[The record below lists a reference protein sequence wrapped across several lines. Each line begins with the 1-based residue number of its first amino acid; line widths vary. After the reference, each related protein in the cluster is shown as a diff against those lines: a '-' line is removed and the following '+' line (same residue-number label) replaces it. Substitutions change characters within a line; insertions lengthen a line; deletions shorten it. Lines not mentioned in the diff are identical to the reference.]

1 MISRRAVFVVIGVA
15 VVLAVSLAR
24 WYTSLS
30 QSPLYTPGRV
40 RAMAFDSNSDARA
53 EASTWQ
59 LEEGVTVKVHRAGQG
74 RRVLIVHGG
83 PAVPFS
89 ELPNGFKSF
98 ASQSQYEVITWD
110 QRGCGGSSRP
120 VEKVDAK
127 RFFTAAA
134 KLEAEVGLTAQV
146 ADIERIRR
154 ILGEEQLILVG
165 HSFGALLASLYAS
178 EFPQRVKALVFV
190 APADVLV
197 LPSRHGGL
205 FLQIRARLPEGKRA
219 GFESYLRR
227 SFQLDSL
234 FEKTESQLTAF
245 NAGLA
250 EYYAVAAKAA
260 HFEVPPVDPSAVGGF
275 AVQAAYVGL
284 GARHDWR
291 PLMQE
296 VTAPVLV
303 MHGAKDL
310 TPEIASRDFASAF
323 PHAKFELL
331 KGSGHFPFVDAPDD
345 FARVLGAFLAGL

>member
-1 MISRRAVFVVIGVA
+1 MISRRAVFVVVGVA
-15 VVLAVSLAR
+15 VVLAVSLVR
-24 WYTSLS
+24 WYTTVS
-30 QSPLYTPGRV
+30 QSPLYVPGRV
-40 RAMAFDSNSDARA
+40 RAMAFDSNFDARA
-53 EASTWQ
+53 EAPSWQ

-89 ELPNGFKSF
+89 EIPVGFRSL
-98 ASQSQYEVITWD
+98 ASQYELITWD
-110 QRGCGGSSRP
+110 QRGCGGLSRP

-127 RFFTAAA
+127 SFFTAAA

-154 ILGEEQLILVG
+154 TLGEEQLILVG

-178 EFPQRVKALVFV
+178 EFPQRVKALVLV

-205 FLQIRARLPEGKRA
+205 FLQIRARLPDGKRA

-250 EYYAVAAKAA
+250 EYYALAAKTA
-260 HFEVPPVDPSAVGGF
+260 HFEVPPVDPSVIGGF

-291 PLMQE
+291 ALMHE

-310 TPEIASRDFASAF
+310 TPGIASRDFASAF
-323 PHAKFELL
+323 PHAKVELL
-331 KGSGHFPFVDAPDD
+331 KESGHFPFVDAPDD